1 VKLPEKAMAPSD
13 RPSGRPS
20 DRPSDVV
27 RPAEPTAATRATGQK
42 IGQTAGQ
49 SAGQTVGAF
58 TANLITPTVRLGV
71 TGLSRAGKTVFI
83 TALVRNLIAGG
94 RLPFFHAA
102 ASGRIIRA
110 YLEPQPDDA
119 VPRFAY
125 EAHLAAL
132 SATEPTWPEGTR
144 QISQLRVTI
153 EYEPTSRLRR
163 MIGSTLG
170 AALGPALGPTLGPA
184 LGLGGHVHRLHV
196 DIIDY
201 PGEWLID
208 LALLDQSF
216 EVWSAQALAA
226 AQAPQRADAAHDFL
240 AFTAG
245 LLSNAA
251 LLSEPTALDGAAL
264 YTAYLAETRRREPAL
279 STLSPGRFLMPGD
292 LAGSPL
298 LTFFPL
304 DTEGAVRHPQL
315 AALLARRFESYKT
328 KVVKPFF
335 RDHFARLDRQIVLM
349 DALAAINAGP
359 EGLSDLSRA
368 MTAVLAPFKPGLNT
382 WLWSLFRR
390 RVDRLMFAAT
400 KADHLPYT
408 SHDRLEAL
416 LRALSEQ
423 AIQRAEFAGAEV
435 RVLALSALRA
445 TRDADVT
452 SGHET
457 LACIAGTPLTGEHV
471 GATVFDGRTETVLFP
486 GDLPADPAAYFRASD
501 ADADSRH
508 ADIRSLRFAPPRLV
522 LATPDGRTPPLPHIR
537 LDRAIEFLI
546 GDKLS

>member
-1 VKLPEKAMAPSD
+1 LKLSDMATTPND
-13 RPSGRPS
+13 TLRTAGRTAG
-20 DRPSDVV
+20 R
-27 RPAEPTAATRATGQK
+27 TAAR
-42 IGQTAGQ
+42 TAGHT
-49 SAGQTVGAF
+49 AGWAVGTFA
-58 TANLITPTVRLGV
+58 AGLVTPTVRLGV

-94 RLPFFHAA
+94 RLPFFRAA

-125 EAHLAAL
+125 EEHLAAL
-132 SATEPTWPEGTR
+132 AAPEPRWPESTR
-144 QISQLRVTI
+144 QISQLRITI
-153 EYEPTSRLRR
+153 DYEPASRLRR
-163 MIGSTLG
+163 AIGATLS
-170 AALGPALGPTLGPA
+170 AALGPDA
-184 LGLGGHVHRLHV
+184 HVHKLHI

-216 EVWSAQALAA
+216 EAWSIEALAA
-226 AQAPQRADAAHDFL
+226 ARAPQRASAAHGFL
-240 AFTAG
+240 TYSSS
-245 LLSNAA
+245 LLASDAVEREPAA
-251 LLSEPTALDGAAL
+251 LAGAAA
-264 YTAYLAETRRREPAL
+264 YTAYMAEARRQEPAL

-304 DTEGAVRHPQL
+304 DVDGAARHPAL
-315 AALLARRFESYKT
+315 AQLLARRFESYKA
-328 KVVKPFF
+328 KIVKPFF

-349 DALAAINAGP
+349 DALAAINTGP

-368 MTAVLAPFKPGLNT
+368 MTAVLTSFKPGVNT
-382 WLWSLFRR
+382 WLSSLFRR
-390 RVDRLMFAAT
+390 RIDRLMFAAT
-400 KADHLPYT
+400 KADHLPHT

-423 AIQRAEFAGAEV
+423 AIQRAEFAGADV
-435 RVLALSALRA
+435 KVLALAALRA

-452 SGHET
+452 SGGDT
-457 LACIAGTPLTGEHV
+457 LACIAGTPLAGEHV

-486 GDLPADPAAYFRASD
+486 GDLPADPVAYFRD
-501 ADADSRH
+501 AHVSLDTTH
-508 ADIRSLRFAPPRLV
+508 AEIRALRFAPPRLV
-522 LATPDGRTPPLPHIR
+522 LTTPDGRTPPLPHIR
-537 LDRAIEFLI
+537 LDRAMDFLI